1 MDKTFY
7 LNFLDELTDRERSIF
22 LYRIILKVPTD
33 ETAKRLKI
41 PQRDVQDITAMLREQ
56 KELLMIKGR
65 LIEAYDLGVMV

>member
-41 PQRDVQDITAMLREQ
+41 PQRDVQDITTMLREQ